1 VIDVIKTTREQ
12 MGLKQSEI
20 AVKVGLAPST
30 YGAYER
36 KERPIPDDVVLAV
49 ANELKNPAII
59 AEYSYQRNSEFFN
72 VPVLNNVDTYPQVVI
87 DALIEESSEMI
98 KALMEIKKV
107 IKNKHSFE
115 NISEK
120 DHNLL
125 LDLEEQVGDLYAALK
140 MHFISMNKFGVNV
153 KEVEQ
158 RCNRKLVSKGYFL
171 KNRQK
176 KELLK
181 EPIKNFC

>member
-1 VIDVIKTTREQ
+1 
-12 MGLKQSEI
+12 
-20 AVKVGLAPST
+20 
-30 YGAYER
+30 
-36 KERPIPDDVVLAV
+36 
-49 ANELKNPAII
+49 
-59 AEYSYQRNSEFFN
+59 
-72 VPVLNNVDTYPQVVI
+72 VLNNVDTYPQVVI